1 MNNHSTSKEIN
12 ILPTSILFVCL
23 GNICRSP
30 SADGIMHHLVE
41 KEGLQ
46 DLIRIDS
53 AGTYGGHTG
62 ALPDARMRQHA
73 EKRGYEL
80 SHRSRKVRTQD
91 FEDFD
96 LILAMDD
103 NNFEDLMLYAPSVDV
118 KKKIH
123 RMTDYLQNIQ
133 IDHVPDPYYQGAA
146 GFEQVLDILEDACAG
161 LLQSIRDGIS
171 I

>member
-1 MNNHSTSKEIN
+1 MDQLSVKDEFKKQPI
-12 ILPTSILFVCL
+12 SILFVCL

-41 KEGLQ
+41 KEGSQ
-46 DLIRIDS
+46 DLIKIDS

-73 EKRGYEL
+73 AKRGYEL
-80 SHRSRKVRTQD
+80 THRSRKVRTQD

-96 LILAMDD
+96 LIIAMDD
-103 NNFEDLMLYAPSVDV
+103 NNFEDLQLYAPSSEAR
-118 KKKIH
+118 KKIH
-123 RMTDYLQNIQ
+123 RMTDYLQKIQ
-133 IDHVPDPYYQGAA
+133 IDHVPDPYYQGAD
-146 GFEQVLDILEDACAG
+146 GFEKVLDILEDACAG
-161 LLQSIRDGIS
+161 LLQSIRKGIT

>member
-1 MNNHSTSKEIN
+1 MHYSSF
-12 ILPTSILFVCL
+12 SILFVCL

-73 EKRGYEL
+73 ARRGYDL
-80 SHRSRKVRTQD
+80 THISRKVRTQD

-103 NNFEDLMLYAPSVDV
+103 NNFEDLMLYAPSVEA
-118 KKKIH
+118 KNKIH
-123 RMTDYLQNIQ
+123 RMTDYLQEIQ
-133 IDHVPDPYYQGAA
+133 IDHVPDPYYEGAA
-146 GFEQVLDILEDACAG
+146 GFEKVLDILEDACAG
-161 LLQSIRDGIS
+161 LLQSIRNGNLI
-171 I
+171 